1 MSAKAWL
8 DLLLVLIV
16 RGGIMTLAG
25 WFVVL
30 MVAEMWSFSVALSLV
45 LGLLLLLG
53 VGLLYTVLEGWP

>member
-30 MVAEMWSFSVALSLV
+30 MVTEMWRFSVALSLV

>member
-30 MVAEMWSFSVALSLV
+30 MVSEIWSFSVALSLV

>member
-30 MVAEMWSFSVALSLV
+30 MVTEIWSFSVALSLV